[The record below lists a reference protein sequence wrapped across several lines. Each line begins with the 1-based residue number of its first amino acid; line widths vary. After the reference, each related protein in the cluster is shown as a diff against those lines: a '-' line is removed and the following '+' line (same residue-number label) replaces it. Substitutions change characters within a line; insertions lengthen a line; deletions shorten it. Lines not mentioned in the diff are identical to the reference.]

1 MLHLLHYFLVF
12 ICVYQKKAVLLRRRW
27 KIKKPRTRNQD
38 LLHEVPN
45 TKFLTRSSQPM
56 DNQPIT
62 FDKKHIIR
70 TCITVAVLVALYL
83 LIRHL
88 SGVLLPFLV
97 SFVIAYMLAP
107 IVDFFQKKCR
117 LRNRLLSVVV
127 TLVLVI
133 GVIAGALAA
142 LTPMVSKQMTTLS
155 TSITE
160 YVRAVNPNEY
170 FSPRVNEA
178 IKEAVA
184 NLDVQTLLKN
194 QDVQKAIKALV
205 PKLGNW
211 ISSGLSSLT
220 GLAVVFI
227 CLLYI
232 IFLLIDFE
240 KIRANWAT
248 YIPDRWREP
257 VVMLIGDLDRHM
269 NGYFRG
275 QSLIALCVGILFA
288 IGFQIIGL
296 PMGIAMGLIVGV
308 LNLIPYMQALGIPPC
323 IFLGLIQ
330 SFETGRPVWVVM
342 VSIAVVFIVVQS
354 IQDLVLTPKIM
365 GNVTGMGP
373 AAILLCLSIWGALL
387 GVVGMII
394 ALPLTTLLVSY
405 YKRFILHLPEE
416 EVAAVRRPCRFKAM
430 VNQWKVKKKQHN

>member
-1 MLHLLHYFLVF
+1 ME
-12 ICVYQKKAVLLRRRW
+12 
-27 KIKKPRTRNQD
+27 NQ
-38 LLHEVPN
+38 HI
-45 TKFLTRSSQPM
+45 S
-56 DNQPIT
+56 
-62 FDKKHIIR
+62 FDKSRIVR
-70 TCITVAVLVALYL
+70 ACITVAVLVALYL
-83 LIRHL
+83 LIKQL

-117 LRNRLLSVVV
+117 LRNRVLSVVV
-127 TLVLVI
+127 ALTLVA
-133 GVIAGALAA
+133 GVIVAAFAA
-142 LTPMVSKQMTTLS
+142 LTPMVSKQMSTLS

-160 YVRAVNPNEY
+160 YVRNFNPNDY
-170 FSPRVNEA
+170 FSPRMNEA
-178 IKEAVA
+178 VKEAVT

-194 QDVQKAIKALV
+194 PDVQKTIKALV

-211 ISSGLSSLT
+211 ISSGISSLT

-227 CLLYI
+227 CMLYI

-248 YIPDRWREP
+248 YIPGRWREP
-257 VVMLIGDLDRHM
+257 VVMLMGDLDRHM

-275 QSLIALCVGILFA
+275 QALIALCVGILFA

-342 VSIAVVFIVVQS
+342 LSIAAVFIVVQS
-354 IQDLVLTPKIM
+354 VQDLVLTPKIM

-373 AAILLCLSIWGALL
+373 AAILLCLSVWGALL

-394 ALPLTTLLVSY
+394 ALPLTTLIISY

-416 EVAAVRRPCRFKAM
+416 ELTPARSPDPISKMLCKWRER
-430 VNQWKVKKKQHN
+430 KKKSN

>member
-1 MLHLLHYFLVF
+1 
-12 ICVYQKKAVLLRRRW
+12 
-27 KIKKPRTRNQD
+27 
-38 LLHEVPN
+38 
-45 TKFLTRSSQPM
+45 M

-88 SGVLLPFLV
+88 SGVLLPFLI

-133 GVIAGALAA
+133 GVIAGAVAA

-160 YVRAVNPNEY
+160 YVRAFNPNDY
-170 FSPRVNEA
+170 FSPRANEA

-194 QDVQKAIKALV
+194 QDVQKTIKALV

-342 VSIAVVFIVVQS
+342 VSIAVVFIVVQG
-354 IQDLVLTPKIM
+354 IQDLLLTPKIM

-416 EVAAVRRPCRFKAM
+416 EVAPVRRPCRFKAM
-430 VNQWKVKKKQHN
+430 VNQWKAKKKQHN